1 VRVHNLARAARLRR
15 NLNRNL
21 FVEDEADGTAR
32 QRRDALKKK
41 KDVLARRREKEHRET
56 RALSEWR
63 GSREKPQNIPR

>member
-32 QRRDALKKK
+32 QRRDALEEE
-41 KDVLARRREKEHRET
+41 RRSRAKEKEHRET

>member
-1 VRVHNLARAARLRR
+1 VRVHNLARAARLGR

-32 QRRDALKKK
+32 QWRDALKKK
-41 KDVLARRREKEHRET
+41 KDVLARRKKEHRET

>member
-1 VRVHNLARAARLRR
+1 VRVHNLARAARLGR

-32 QRRDALKKK
+32 QWRDALKKK
-41 KDVLARRREKEHRET
+41 KDVLARREKEHRET